1 MVAIGAL
8 ITLFLAVGISLFTIR
23 VGTVALTMTGLDPD
37 VASFQALSAF
47 SGVGF
52 TTTEAED
59 ILADPARRKVVRY
72 LMLAGGFGII
82 TTISSIVLAFT
93 ESREVTGVGVIYMIG
108 GVGAIVLF
116 SRSRWFNRLLTPI
129 IRRQLSRST
138 TLELRDYTRLLRIR
152 GGYRVAEL
160 FVESDHELSGETL
173 GDLVSEGEGVLV
185 LGIDRSSGEYI
196 GTPGSEVRIHPGDIV
211 YVYGRKDRLRE
222 LAEREE
228 NDVDSEIE
236 DGEMD

>member
-1 MVAIGAL
+1 MVAFGAL
-8 ITLFLAVGISLFTIR
+8 ITLFLAVAISLFTIR

-93 ESREVTGVGVIYMIG
+93 ESRAVTGVGVIYMAG
-108 GVGAIVLF
+108 GVGAIILF

-160 FVESDHELSGETL
+160 IVESDHELSGETL
-173 GDLVSEGEGVLV
+173 GELVAEREGVLV
-185 LGIDRSSGEYI
+185 LGIDRRSGEYI
-196 GTPGSEVRIHPGDIV
+196 GTPGPEVRIQPGDTV
-211 YVYGRKDRLRE
+211 YVYGRTDRLRA

-228 NDVDSEIE
+228 YNGGVE
-236 DGEMD
+236 